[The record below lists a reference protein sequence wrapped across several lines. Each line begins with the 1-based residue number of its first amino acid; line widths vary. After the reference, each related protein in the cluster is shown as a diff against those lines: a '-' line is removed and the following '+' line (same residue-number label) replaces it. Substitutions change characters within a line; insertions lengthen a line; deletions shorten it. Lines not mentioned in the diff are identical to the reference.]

1 MSQMERILYID
12 RTLRNSGSITVQ
24 KVAEKYEVS
33 TRQVKRDIEYMRD
46 RFEAPIQWVG
56 AERHYVYS
64 ESFKSLEFAD
74 QHLVLAYLSIQS
86 LLQNSNYFPAIS
98 EQILTSF
105 TSQIPSEYIEA
116 SKKIKYQVPAADS
129 LDPEFFAGI
138 CLSLKNK
145 VCLEIEYLNT
155 RNESKERRIEP
166 FNLINYAGNWYII
179 AWDHL
184 RQGLRTFHA
193 SRIQKLAVTNVP
205 FADHGKNIDSEVE
218 KYIASGY
225 GIFLGD
231 KTQTVKI
238 KFTGKAAQIVRTQ
251 TWHPSQQRIQN
262 ENGDVE
268 LSFEAANLTEVL
280 SKVLSFGS
288 YATPLEPKEL
298 VELWNDEIKKLS
310 SCL

>member
-1 MSQMERILYID
+1 MERILYID

-24 KVAEKYEVS
+24 KVADEYEVS

-46 RFEAPIQWVG
+46 RFEAPIEWVR
-56 AERHYVYS
+56 AKHHYIYS
-64 ESFKSLEFAD
+64 ERFKSLEFAD

-86 LLQNSNYFPAIS
+86 LLQNANYFPAIS
-98 EQILTSF
+98 EQLLASF

-129 LDPEFFAGI
+129 LDPEVFAGI

-145 VCLEIEYLNT
+145 VCLAIEYLNT
-155 RNESKERRIEP
+155 KNESKERRIEP

-193 SRIQKLAVTNVP
+193 SRIKKLSVTNNP
-205 FADHGKNIDSEVE
+205 FLDHGKNIDAEVD
-218 KYIASGY
+218 KFIQSGY

-231 KTQTVKI
+231 KTRTVKI
-238 KFTGKAAQIVRTQ
+238 RFTGKAAQIVRTQ
-251 TWHPSQQRIQN
+251 TWHPSQKRIQN
-262 ENGDVE
+262 ENGEVE

-288 YATPLEPKEL
+288 SATPLAPEEL
-298 VELWNDEIKKLS
+298 VDLWKDEIKKLS

>member
-1 MSQMERILYID
+1 MERILYID

-24 KVAEKYEVS
+24 KVADEYEVS

-46 RFEAPIQWVG
+46 RFEAPIEWVR
-56 AERHYVYS
+56 AKHHYVYS
-64 ESFKSLEFAD
+64 ERFKSLEFAD

-86 LLQNSNYFPAIS
+86 LLQNANYFPAIS
-98 EQILTSF
+98 EQLLASF

-129 LDPEFFAGI
+129 LDPEVFAGI

-145 VCLEIEYLNT
+145 VCLAIEYLNT
-155 RNESKERRIEP
+155 KNESKERRIEP

-193 SRIQKLAVTNVP
+193 SRIKKLSVTNEP
-205 FADHGKNIDSEVE
+205 FLDHGKNIDAEVD
-218 KYIASGY
+218 KFIQSGY
-225 GIFLGD
+225 GIFLGE
-231 KTQTVKI
+231 KTRTVKI

-251 TWHPSQQRIQN
+251 TWHPSQKRIQN
-262 ENGDVE
+262 ENGEVE

-288 YATPLEPKEL
+288 SAAPLAPEEL
-298 VELWNDEIKKLS
+298 VDLWKDEIKKLS

>member
-1 MSQMERILYID
+1 MERILYID

-24 KVAEKYEVS
+24 KVADEYEVS

-46 RFEAPIQWVG
+46 RFEAPIEWVR
-56 AERHYVYS
+56 AKHHYVYS
-64 ESFKSLEFAD
+64 ERFKSLEFAD

-86 LLQNSNYFPAIS
+86 LLQNANYFPAIS
-98 EQILTSF
+98 EQLLASF

-129 LDPEFFAGI
+129 LDPEVFAGI

-145 VCLEIEYLNT
+145 VCLAIEYINT
-155 RNESKERRIEP
+155 KNESKERRIEP

-193 SRIQKLAVTNVP
+193 SRIKKLSVTNEP
-205 FADHGKNIDSEVE
+205 FLDHGKNIDAEVD
-218 KYIASGY
+218 KFIQSGY
-225 GIFLGD
+225 GIFLGE
-231 KTQTVKI
+231 KTRTVKI

-251 TWHPSQQRIQN
+251 TWHPSQKRIQN
-262 ENGDVE
+262 ENGEVE

-288 YATPLEPKEL
+288 SAAPLAPEEL
-298 VELWNDEIKKLS
+298 VDLWKDEIKKLS